1 MRKHQLVVQTGKKVG
16 LCFTES
22 HLPQKFNRLMNQT
35 WIDFCEDIADDRA
48 EDQQNSNYND
58 SNQNKD

>member
-1 MRKHQLVVQTGKKVG
+1 MDFYYEKVG
-16 LCFTES
+16 LCVTES
-22 HLPQKFNRLMNQT
+22 HPPHKTSWLFNQT
-35 WIDFCEDIADDRA
+35 WIDFRKDIADDRA

>member
-1 MRKHQLVVQTGKKVG
+1 MIDKKVG
-16 LCFTES
+16 LWKKTES
-22 HLPQKFNRLMNQT
+22 HPLYQLTRLVSNQA
-35 WIDFCEDIADDRA
+35 WIDFRKDIADDRA